1 MQVVGASGH
10 GQPVPPPAYTP
21 SDPAPSYQATE
32 KGGVPPDSV
41 HQGKEADDDKAE
53 TYIAPVQVSG
63 V

>member
-1 MQVVGASGH
+1 MQVVGASGN

-32 KGGVPPDSV
+32 KSGMPPEK
-41 HQGKEADDDKAE
+41 GADDDKAE